1 MFLDI
6 QMPKL
11 TGFEMLELLEKQP
24 VIIFST
30 AYDEFA
36 IKAFEKNTA
45 DYLLK
50 PYRQD
55 RFDEAVDKARQR
67 LTSSTGS
74 TVVQRLID
82 EHHASVEV
90 LDRIV
95 IRSGNKIIILGLE
108 SIEYFEA
115 QDDYVAIFSEGNK
128 YLKQLRMKY
137 LETALPGDLF
147 VRVHR
152 SYIVAIDQ
160 IDKIE
165 AYTKDSYLAI
175 LKNGEKIPVSRLG
188 VPNPERAPAFLN
200 LSAPVKA
207 SLRNGWL
214 CTGGLWITS
223 SSVLGKPG
231 FGIRMPNRPR
241 QYILPV
247 ITNKHIFA
255 KMLVHNDDR

>member
-1 MFLDI
+1 MIKTVIIEDEKLARDVIKAYLKTHEDVEVVGECANGFEGVKLIHEKDPDLVFLDI

-152 SYIVAIDQ
+152 SYIVAVDQ

-175 LKNGEKIPVSRLG
+175 LKNGEKIPVSRSGYQTLK
-188 VPNPERAPAFLN
+188 ERLHF
-200 LSAPVKA
+200 
-207 SLRNGWL
+207 
-214 CTGGLWITS
+214 
-223 SSVLGKPG
+223 
-231 FGIRMPNRPR
+231 
-241 QYILPV
+241 
-247 ITNKHIFA
+247 
-255 KMLVHNDDR
+255 

>member
-1 MFLDI
+1 MIKTLIIDDEKLARDVIKAYLKDHQDVEIVGECANGFEGVKLIHEKNPDLVFLDI

-11 TGFEMLELLEKQP
+11 TGFEMLELLDQQP
-24 VIIFST
+24 VIVFST

-50 PYRQD
+50 PYPQD
-55 RFDEAVDKARQR
+55 RFNEALQKARER
-67 LTSSTGS
+67 LASKTDT
-74 TVVQRLID
+74 TVVNRLIED
-82 EHHASVEV
+82 HQNSVEV

-95 IRSGNKIIILGLE
+95 IRSGSKIIILGLDN
-108 SIEYFEA
+108 IQYFEA

-137 LETALPGDLF
+137 LQAALPQDQF
-147 VRVHR
+147 ARVHR

-175 LKNGEKIPVSRLG
+175 LKSSDRIPVSRSGYQTLK
-188 VPNPERAPAFLN
+188 EALHF
-200 LSAPVKA
+200 
-207 SLRNGWL
+207 
-214 CTGGLWITS
+214 
-223 SSVLGKPG
+223 
-231 FGIRMPNRPR
+231 
-241 QYILPV
+241 
-247 ITNKHIFA
+247 
-255 KMLVHNDDR
+255 